1 MLNEIVQ
8 RCIDFTQSKYRNYKY
23 KEGVYF
29 TPSPGEDTTQ
39 LMRIELLKGPF
50 KGIIYS
56 YGDINFLEDLGHRGS
71 QASFDIT
78 ILNNDLTEKQKDKY
92 ITDTKFCKIVGQ
104 ILLVIIEKALEMQVQ
119 KYYSENLNEEDRED
133 YFEEPVPERT
143 VRKKGSPV
151 SESRVSSG
159 EIREDS
165 I

>member
-1 MLNEIVQ
+1 MLSEIAQ
-8 RCIDFTQSKYRNYKY
+8 RCIDAAQSKYRNYKY

-78 ILNNDLTEKQKDKY
+78 ILNADFTEKQKEKY
-92 ITDTKFCKIVGQ
+92 VTDPNFSKVVGQ
-104 ILLVIIEKALEMQVQ
+104 ILLVIIEKALQMQVQ

-143 VRKKGSPV
+143 VPKKGSAV
-151 SESRVSSG
+151 SEGRVSSG
-159 EIREDS
+159 KIGEDY

>member
-1 MLNEIVQ
+1 MLNEMVQ
-8 RCIDFTQSKYRNYKY
+8 RCIDAAQGKYRNYKY

-39 LMRIELLKGPF
+39 LMRIKLLKGPF

-56 YGDINFLEDLGHRGS
+56 YGDINFLEDLGYRGS
-71 QASFDIT
+71 QASFDVT
-78 ILNNDLTEKQKDKY
+78 ILNTELTEKEKEKY
-92 ITDTKFCKIVGQ
+92 VTDPKFSKVVGQ
-104 ILLVIIEKALEMQVQ
+104 ILLVIIEKALEMQVE

-133 YFEEPVPERT
+133 YFEEPVPKRT

-151 SESRVSSG
+151 SKGRVSSG
-159 EIREDS
+159 EIGEDS

>member
-1 MLNEIVQ
+1 MLSEIAQ
-8 RCIDFTQSKYRNYKY
+8 RCIDAAQSKYRNYKY

-29 TPSPGEDTTQ
+29 TCSPGEDTTQ
-39 LMRIELLKGPF
+39 LMRIELLKGRF

-71 QASFDIT
+71 MASFDIT
-78 ILNNDLTEKQKDKY
+78 ILNADFTEKQKEKY
-92 ITDTKFCKIVGQ
+92 VTDRNFSKVVGQ
-104 ILLVIIEKALEMQVQ
+104 ILLVIIEKALQMQVQ

-143 VRKKGSPV
+143 VPKKGSAV
-151 SESRVSSG
+151 SEGRVSSG
-159 EIREDS
+159 KIGEDF